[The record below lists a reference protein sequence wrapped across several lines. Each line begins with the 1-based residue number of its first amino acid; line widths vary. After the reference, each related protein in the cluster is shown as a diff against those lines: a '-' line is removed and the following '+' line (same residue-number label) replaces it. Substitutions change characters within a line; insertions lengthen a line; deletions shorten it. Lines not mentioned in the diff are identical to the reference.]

1 MRFLSVVR
9 CAVLLGSVTA
19 LASAQPKS
27 TGAHR
32 RGRAVT
38 KPADTAPD
46 KDTPAAAPTS
56 APSSSDS
63 NPYGEPDNAASSAAP
78 AASEPAAPA
87 DGKIGDTPPPPRPD
101 VGAGGKPSPLN
112 PEANEFPKAAP
123 SPGPANLDA
132 LMSDIAA
139 LRARVAALTTSLFSS
154 KLRVYIHTDGDD
166 AKVASFVVTLDDG
179 TVFRGEPGFVAD
191 DEKIVYEHAVAPG
204 AHVVGVEVERQ
215 DARGTTYRTWQVS
228 RFSVQVPERKVLEA
242 IVDVDDDSNMG
253 KDFPSDQDGKYDL
266 RIRLRAKVAE

>member
-1 MRFLSVVR
+1 MRLLSVVR

-19 LASAQPKS
+19 LASAQPKNP
-27 TGAHR
+27 GAHR
-32 RGRAVT
+32 RGHAVT
-38 KPADTAPD
+38 KPAEPAPD
-46 KDTPAAAPTS
+46 KDAPAAAPAS
-56 APSSSDS
+56 PPASGDS
-63 NPYGEPDNAASSAAP
+63 NPYGEPDNAASSPTP
-78 AASEPAAPA
+78 AAAEPAAPA
-87 DGKIGDTPPPPRPD
+87 DGKIGDTPPPRSAA
-101 VGAGGKPSPLN
+101 GAGGKPSPLN
-112 PEANEFPKAAP
+112 PEANEFPKTTP

-154 KLRVYIHTDGDD
+154 KLRVYVHTDGDD

-179 TVFRGEPGFVAD
+179 TVFRGEPGFVAN